1 MISLG
6 LLSVIIAEGIVHLSS
21 TMLRSPLKGLEN
33 QIVDLSFQTRLK
45 NTSHNQ
51 VTTDD
56 IVIIDI
62 DDESIERLGRPQLWP
77 RAFDAFVINYVG
89 SGLPKAI
96 GVDFLYT
103 EPDTLS
109 SVYVD
114 ILEAR
119 GFYDTQ
125 DMLQAMSTDPEL
137 SMAVESAANV
147 YLAMFDDDQKE
158 PKVISSQASK
168 FLNLIDVENDES
180 ISFDSL
186 NFPVLPIRNFAAFA
200 KGIGTI
206 NMNTEQDGTVRNYYL
221 LKVLNDSLPQ
231 KSLIANFP
239 LYMAL
244 DALGVKLDEV
254 LIEDGNLIMGNK
266 GTIPLD
272 ENAAFRI
279 NWLGN
284 QDEIRYIPYH
294 KVLSGRTPV
303 EFFENKFVFLGTSA
317 SGMQDLKTVPSTTML
332 IPGAEVHAIAFL
344 NIINQAFIKEV
355 SEIEALPWFILL
367 SFFLVSVFLL
377 MRPFLGFVFAV
388 AAVFGEM
395 FFFIIWFLPA
405 KQTVFPIVTFM
416 LITIFA
422 YLISTLYIHFI
433 RERSTRRL
441 KIAFSSYLSPDVV
454 NKIAKESSML
464 NMGGEKK
471 ELSVLF
477 SDIRNFTSYSEKLD
491 PQAIVAVLN
500 DYLSDMS
507 ECIFRQ
513 KGTIDKFIGDA
524 IMAIFGAPI
533 AQADHAD
540 RACRVALDMIR
551 VLEEFN
557 KQHSLREHSPFAIGI
572 GVNTGSMT
580 VGNIGSQK
588 RFDYTVIGD
597 EVNLGARLEGMTK
610 YFKVNIIISESTLK
624 ACKNPV
630 FIVRQMAIVLV
641 KGKDNPVKIYELMGM
656 IDEIDFDFAH
666 LELWKKSINYFDNS
680 DLQSAKIG
688 FEEYLNIYPHDVPS
702 SLYIDRCKHGLVSP
716 ELFSPVLQMDNK

>member
-6 LLSVIIAEGIVHLSS
+6 MLSVIIAEGIVHLSS

-33 QIVDLSFQTRLK
+33 QIVDLSFQTRPK
-45 NTSHNQ
+45 NTNHNI
-51 VTTDD
+51 VTLED

-77 RAFDAFVINYVG
+77 RAFDAFVINYVA
-89 SGLPKAI
+89 SGRPKAI
-96 GVDFLYT
+96 GIDFLYT

-119 GFYDTQ
+119 GYYDTEE
-125 DMLQAMSTDPEL
+125 MLRAMSTDPEL
-137 SMAVESAANV
+137 SMAIENAGNV
-147 YLAMFDDDQKE
+147 YLAMFEDDAKNPE
-158 PKVISSQASK
+158 VISNQASK
-168 FLNLIDVENDES
+168 FLKLIEVDDNEE
-180 ISFDSL
+180 IIFDSL
-186 NFPVLPIRNFAAFA
+186 NFPVVPIRNFAAFA

-206 NMNTEQDGTVRNYYL
+206 DMTSEQDGTIRNYYL
-221 LKVLNDSLPQ
+221 LKELNDSLPQ
-231 KSLIANFP
+231 KSLVANFP
-239 LYMAL
+239 FYMAI
-244 DALGVKLDEV
+244 DALSVEV
-254 LIEDGNLIMGNK
+254 EEISLKEGNLILGNK
-266 GTIPLD
+266 GIIPLNK
-272 ENAAFRI
+272 NAAFRI

-284 QDEIRYIPYH
+284 EDEIRYIPYF
-294 KVLSGRTPV
+294 KVLSGRTPA
-303 EFFENKFVFLGTSA
+303 EFFEDKYVFLGTSA
-317 SGMQDLKTVPSTTML
+317 SGMHDLKTVPSTSNL
-332 IPGAEVHAIAFL
+332 IPGVEVHAIAFL
-344 NIINQAFIKEV
+344 NMMNQAFIKEV
-355 SEIEALPWFILL
+355 SDREALPWFILL
-367 SFFLVSVFLL
+367 SFLLVSMFLL
-377 MRPFLGFVFAV
+377 MRPFLGFVFV
-388 AAVFGEM
+388 VVLVFGEM
-395 FFFIIWFLPA
+395 FLFIIWYLPV

-422 YLISTLYIHFI
+422 YLLSTLYIHFI
-433 RERSTRRL
+433 RERKSRRL
-441 KIAFSSYLSPDVV
+441 KMAFASYLSPDVV

-477 SDIRNFTSYSEKLD
+477 SDIRNFTSYSENLD
-491 PQAIVAVLN
+491 PQAIVTVLN
-500 DYLSDMS
+500 DYLSEMS

-524 IMAIFGAPI
+524 IMAILGAPI

-551 VLEEFN
+551 VLNEFN
-557 KQHSLREHSPFAIGI
+557 KEHARKGHSPIVIGI
-572 GVNTGSMT
+572 GLNTGNMT

-630 FIVRQMAIVLV
+630 FIVRQLAIVLA
-641 KGKDNPVKIYELMGM
+641 KGKDNPVKVYELIGM
-656 IDEIDFDFAH
+656 LGEMDFNFSH
-666 LELWKKSINYFDNS
+666 LELWKKSIHLFES
-680 DLQSAKIG
+680 SEIEAAKKG
-688 FEEYLNIYPHDVPS
+688 FVEYLSLYPDDVPAQ
-702 SLYIDRCKHGLVSP
+702 LYVERCEKALQDP
-716 ELFSPVLQMDNK
+716 ESFSVVLQMESK